1 MEGFVGRV
9 FQGGKVTVPKWARD
23 LLCVEDGDY
32 VRVAVLE
39 VVKRR
44 GAVGGEGHASQHK
57 QAQEGREL

>member
-1 MEGFVGRV
+1 MERFVGRV

-32 VRVAVLE
+32 VRVCVLE

-44 GAVGGEGHASQHK
+44 DVAGGEGHAGGHE
-57 QAQEGREL
+57 QA